1 MVARPIAEHGFSLTE
16 LLMVIAVSGTLMAIS
31 VPIVT
36 NVTDAAK
43 LNTAAREVERE
54 LQTARLKAVTVNRNL
69 RVRTNCPATGYFRTV
84 EVIGD
89 SGTDDATNRC
99 LESAYPFPVPDADL
113 MTRPNYDGP
122 VRPLPNDATVTSAN
136 LEFRPDGTAYA
147 VVSGT
152 PQVIGEP
159 VTITVARHGKSKTV
173 TVNAAGKVQL
183 Q

>member
-1 MVARPIAEHGFSLTE
+1 MVDRPIAEHGFSLTE
-16 LLMVIAVSGTLMAIS
+16 LMMVVALAGTLMAIS
-31 VPIVT
+31 VPLIT
-36 NVTDAAK
+36 NVTDGAK

-54 LQTARLKAVTVNRNL
+54 LQSARLKAVTVNRDL

-89 SGTDDATNRC
+89 AGTDNATDRC
-99 LESAYPFPVPDADL
+99 LQSAYPFPPPDSDL

-122 VRPLPNDATVTSAN
+122 VHPLLNDATVTSAN
-136 LEFRPDGTAYA
+136 IEFRPDGTAYTI
-147 VVSGT
+147 VSGAAQAIDT
-152 PQVIGEP
+152 S
-159 VTITVARHGKSKTV
+159 VTITITRNSKTKTV